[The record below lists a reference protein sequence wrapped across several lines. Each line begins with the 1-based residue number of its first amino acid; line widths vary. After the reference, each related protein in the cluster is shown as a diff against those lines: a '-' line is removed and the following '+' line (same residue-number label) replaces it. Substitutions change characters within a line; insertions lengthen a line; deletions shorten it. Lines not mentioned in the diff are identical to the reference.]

1 MNQKFK
7 VAFATN
13 DGVNIFS
20 HFGRAKYFEV
30 FEIEDKKVLSKVRR
44 DKPDFHSA
52 AHHHHSH
59 QNQQEHQQRHNIILS
74 LVEDCNFV
82 VAGGIGYG
90 IYDFLVSKGK
100 QPIISSVKS
109 IDEAL
114 SLLIENKL
122 ENHTEKLH

>member
-30 FEIEDKKVLSKVRR
+30 FEIEDKKVLSRERR

-52 AHHHHSH
+52 AHHDHSH
-59 QNQQEHQQRHNIILS
+59 HNQQEHHQRHNIILS
-74 LVEDCNFV
+74 LVEDCDFV
-82 VAGGIGYG
+82 VAAGMGYG
-90 IYDFLVSKGK
+90 MYEFLVSKGK

-109 IDEAL
+109 LDEAL
-114 SLLIENKL
+114 SLLLEEKL
-122 ENHTEKLH
+122 ENHTEKIH